1 MSNSP
6 ECFDDGYSQIPLPN
20 PNQMLVSALFCV
32 ILDKGCNPQAGDI
45 PVRDLSQ
52 EVVDIMQSYF
62 RRKNVQ
68 TLADFAFS
76 LIKALLSDIPESN
89 PSKTP
94 KKAKV
99 DPPRNL
105 RKSTFLS
112 VLCLTW
118 VSSVTSAWQQLK
130 FSFQIL
136 IVAMYSSAVSTQ

>member
-1 MSNSP
+1 
-6 ECFDDGYSQIPLPN
+6 
-20 PNQMLVSALFCV
+20 MLVSALFCV
-32 ILDKGCNPQAGDI
+32 TLDKGCNSQAGDI

-62 RRKNVQ
+62 QRKNVQ

-99 DPPRNL
+99 DPPSNYPANL
-105 RKSTFLS
+105 SEIHIPLCALS
-112 VLCLTW
+112 YLGVECNISLAAAEIHLSIFDCGNL
-118 VSSVTSAWQQLK
+118 
-130 FSFQIL
+130 
-136 IVAMYSSAVSTQ
+136 